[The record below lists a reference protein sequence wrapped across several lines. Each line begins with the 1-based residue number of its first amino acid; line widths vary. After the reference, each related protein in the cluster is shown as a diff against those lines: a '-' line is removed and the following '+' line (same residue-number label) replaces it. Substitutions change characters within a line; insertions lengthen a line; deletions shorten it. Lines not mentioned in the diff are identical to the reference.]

1 MSNGNEAFG
10 RALGELLSELIRS
23 VFWIIGS
30 VFYLLR
36 WMMGL
41 SPRQRANR
49 RAQARERASRRQR
62 EEWVRQVREQRAR
75 GGARDATEAEA
86 VAALRGRG
94 GRRSP
99 LDDRKF

>member
-1 MSNGNEAFG
+1 MSDG
-10 RALGELLSELIRS
+10 RDEFARPVGELLGEILRL
-23 VFWIIGS
+23 VFWVIRLM
-30 VFYLLR
+30 FYLLR
-36 WMMGL
+36 WMCGL

-62 EEWVRQVREQRAR
+62 DEWVKRVREQNAR
-75 GGARDATEAEA
+75 GSARDATEAEA
-86 VAALRGRG
+86 QAALRGRG

>member
-1 MSNGNEAFG
+1 MSNGNDAFG
-10 RALGELLSELIRS
+10 RALGELLNELILS
-23 VFWIIGS
+23 VFWIIRS

-36 WMMGL
+36 WMIGL

-62 EEWVRQVREQRAR
+62 EEWVRQVRAQKAR

-94 GRRSP
+94 GRRSS

>member
-10 RALGELLSELIRS
+10 RAVGELIQAVILS
-23 VFWIIGS
+23 VFWIIRLA
-30 VFYLLR
+30 FYLLR
-36 WMMGL
+36 WMVGL

-62 EEWVRQVREQRAR
+62 EEWIQRVREQSARGRAR
-75 GGARDATEAEA
+75 EATEAEA
-86 VAALRGRG
+86 QAALRGRG